1 MARQTVSSE
10 RDLTFTMG
18 REELVIHRRYEVLG
32 IVNDFLIGIWFV
44 IGSVCFFLRGCSTNR
59 WGLALRHW
67 QRATVDTPG
76 DPPAPLR
83 LFQTSARRAA
93 RCLSATHEAHALGS

>member
-44 IGSVCFFLRGCSTNR
+44 IGSICFFYEGAVQTAGVWLFVIGSVQLLIR
-59 WGLALRHW
+59 
-67 QRATVDTPG
+67 
-76 DPPAPLR
+76 PAIR
-83 LFQTSARRAA
+83 LHRYVYFKRLPDEQQDA
-93 RCLSATHEAHALGS
+93 

>member
-44 IGSVCFFLRGCSTNR
+44 IGSVCFFTRVQYKPLGFGSSS
-59 WGLALRHW
+59 LA
-67 QRATVDTPG
+67 A
-76 DPPAPLR
+76 
-83 LFQTSARRAA
+83 
-93 RCLSATHEAHALGS
+93 CNC